1 LVLAKIFLVLLLHG
15 RWGWSFIIFFLGSW
29 FLFWFRFL
37 RFSGIV
43 GSRFDLLLKFLCVL
57 LDLFELLLFV
67 LLLIV
72 NSWFKGS
79 GCSILFLVVNVV
91 GFGKFLFSFSL
102 GVSGLGSCISIILLF
117 ASITLLLV
125 FVQSIPG
132 HLLKSE
138 FSGFINI

>member
-1 LVLAKIFLVLLLHG
+1 LVFTKIFLVLLLHG

-29 FLFWFRFL
+29 FLFRFRFL
-37 RFSGIV
+37 RFYGIV
-43 GSRFDLLLKFLCVL
+43 GSRFDLLLKLLCVL
-57 LDLFELLLFV
+57 LDLFELLFFV

-91 GFGKFLFSFSL
+91 GFGKFLFSF
-102 GVSGLGSCISIILLF
+102 SGLGSCISIILLF